1 MGKDTARRDF
11 LIKTNELAR
20 DTNGEKSLEVYP
32 VPLVCAVVYF
42 RREDLWTLLKNNC
55 VLLFQ
60 IISNIKNNRRDS
72 WQSKPDG
79 KKYGEMSEMRS
90 IIGMATDPEFQEF
103 SKNILSWNSKHTDK
117 LDPMF
122 SGFVAYVCACC
133 SASLPD
139 CIFFCRACA
148 CLKQNKGK
156 GKQKSQKTWFTKE
169 EVCGTGRPISNQKT
183 EKIPSRSRITLTF
196 LEVSISPHGRI
207 HAPKLSG

>member
-20 DTNGEKSLEVYP
+20 DTNGEKSLE
-32 VPLVCAVVYF
+32 
-42 RREDLWTLLKNNC
+42 
-55 VLLFQ
+55 

-90 IIGMATDPEFQEF
+90 IIGMPTDPEFQEF

-122 SGFVAYVCACC
+122 SG
-133 SASLPD
+133 
-139 CIFFCRACA
+139 
-148 CLKQNKGK
+148 KGETEK
-156 GKQKSQKTWFTKE
+156 SKNMIYQRRSVWDRPPNFKPKKQKRFQAE
-169 EVCGTGRPISNQKT
+169 AE
-183 EKIPSRSRITLTF
+183 
-196 LEVSISPHGRI
+196 SP
-207 HAPKLSG
+207 